1 MKEPSGH
8 LLTPVVV
15 ASLAFFIVSFS
26 ACSRETPAAIIV
38 QLTNAPGTLT
48 INQTATL
55 TANVGHDASDAGAD
69 WSCSG
74 GACGTFVPAHT
85 ASGAPTVYTA
95 PASPGTVTV
104 TAAATADPSVHASI
118 NISIVP
124 IGSNAMLNGTYVF
137 SVQGVNGSGN
147 YSAAGTIVAD
157 GNGHITGGEQDYAD
171 ESLQAGPDALTGT
184 YAIGPDG
191 RGSINL
197 DANNTSLPQ
206 NGIETFGI
214 AITSATH
221 ALIIEFDG
229 TANSSGHLDAQ
240 AASALDPTAISGPF
254 AFTTQ
259 GVDIANATPITQGG
273 VLTMSASSGTIA
285 SGTYFENNGG
295 FTFTAATT
303 GSVTAPDAFGR
314 GTLGLSVGLNFVY
327 YAVQG
332 QVLRLIEADVPSLM
346 TAGSMFGQGDAG
358 VNATFSNASLAG
370 GYVLSHAGGSVY
382 GPLVLA
388 GQFAADGAG
397 NFATGVADLNNA
409 GLATFASIAGV
420 ARYSIA
426 GNGVGTL
433 DLPPVVDQ
441 RGSVSALLVFAVS
454 PALNLLDP
462 NSASGGGGALVMDN
476 DGGAVASGYIV
487 PQTAGV
493 FEGNYA
499 VNVQFVENFGETDWV
514 GQSVA
519 SAGTLAGTVD
529 INEAGLT
536 SAGLSLTGSFAA
548 DPANT
553 GRWTGTFTV
562 NSVTH
567 QIRYYQVSE
576 TLLVIMDADAADVG
590 IGILEKE

>member
-1 MKEPSGH
+1 MKRPCGH
-8 LLTPVVV
+8 LLAPIAVVSF
-15 ASLAFFIVSFS
+15 ALLIVSFS
-26 ACSRETPAAIIV
+26 ACSREKQAIII
-38 QLTNAPGTLT
+38 QLTNAPSTIT
-48 INQTATL
+48 INDTARL
-55 TANVGHDASDAGAD
+55 TANVGHDTSNAGVD

-74 GACGTFVPAHT
+74 GACGTFVPTHT
-85 ASGAPTVYTA
+85 ANGASTVYTA
-95 PASPGTVTV
+95 PATPGTVTITV
-104 TAAATADPSVHASI
+104 AAAADPSVHASI
-118 NISIVP
+118 DISVVP

-137 SVQGVNGSGN
+137 SVQGVNGAGN
-147 YSAAGTIVAD
+147 YSAVGTILAD

-171 ESLQAGPDALTGT
+171 ESLHAGPDALTGT

-191 RGSINL
+191 RGSITL

-206 NGIETFGI
+206 GGIETFGI

-240 AASALDPTAISGPF
+240 AASAVDPAAISGPF

-259 GVDIANATPITQGG
+259 GEDVENGAPITHGG
-273 VLTMSASSGTIA
+273 VLTMSAA
-285 SGTYFENNGG
+285 SGTVTSGTYYQNDGG
-295 FTFTAATT
+295 FTFSAAMT
-303 GSVTAPDAFGR
+303 GSVTAPDTFGR
-314 GTLGLSVGLNFVY
+314 GTLTLSIGLNFVY

-332 QVLRLIEADVPSLM
+332 QVLRLVETDVATLM
-346 TAGSMFGQGDAG
+346 TAGSMFGQGAAG
-358 VNATFSNASLAG
+358 VNGTFSNASLAG
-370 GYVLSHAGGSVY
+370 GYVLSHAGGSTF

-397 NFATGVADLNNA
+397 NFATGVADVDNA
-409 GLATFASIAGV
+409 GVTTFASIAGL

-433 DLPPVVDQ
+433 TLPPAVDRQ
-441 RGSVSALLVFAVS
+441 GNVSALLIFAVS
-454 PALNLLDP
+454 PSLNLLDP

-493 FEGNYA
+493 FDGNYA
-499 VNVQFVENFGETDWV
+499 VNVQFVGTIGETDWV
-514 GQSVA
+514 GQSAA
-519 SAGTLAGTVD
+519 SAGTLTGTVD
-529 INEAGLT
+529 VNEAGLT
-536 SAGLSLTGSFAA
+536 SAGLSLTGSFTA

-562 NSVTH
+562 NGITH
-567 QIRYYQVSE
+567 QIKYYQVSG
-576 TLLVIMDADAADVG
+576 TLLVIMDADTDDVG